1 MRKLALAALGLPL
14 LAACAT
20 IKPEKPMT
28 KRDGGVCSDSA
39 LQRFVGQPATVEVGA
54 AVLRSSGAKTLQWV
68 GAGMMVT
75 MDYRE
80 DRVRVYLDQANK
92 VARVACG

>member
-20 IKPEKPMT
+20 IQPEKPMN
-28 KRDGGVCSDSA
+28 RREGGVCNDSA
-39 LQRFVGQPATVEVGA
+39 LQQFVGQPATAEVGA
-54 AVLRSSGAKTLQWV
+54 AILRSSGAKTLQWV
-68 GAGMMVT
+68 GAGIMVT

-80 DRVRVYLDQANK
+80 DRVRVYLDPANK